1 MAAAGGGYGPA
12 KEGKKT
18 DRIEPYESEFS
29 TPAQQA
35 AASEE
40 VKNLATAPLMPAMN
54 DPDTLIKMFGVMLK
68 QELDAKFDPL
78 IQRVERVESSL
89 GTVAAL
95 ENQLKELQSKFDDL
109 SARDVPMDRDSSF
122 RDALKTEVLAELRA
136 ENGSRTVV
144 ASSKSAPTTPRSR
157 TQGTKYAYNQ
167 GDIDMAMIRLEFQI
181 TDASVAMNEVE
192 AKMYATFNE
201 KCPNVSKPKV
211 VKSAFSFPNQTSKR
225 IHFEFESKE
234 DRNSVRNS
242 FRQKNAD
249 NQWESCVEGV
259 EVWCPEPAF
268 LFHRNRPLLEM
279 RRLIAS
285 QKGVSVQSI
294 KVDKNGRKLTLD
306 GKTVALQNLK
316 TWQVEPVSEEEAR

>member
-181 TDASVAMNEVE
+181 TDASVAIAVAVVE
-192 AKMYATFNE
+192 ARSDGARVPE
-201 KCPNVSKPKV
+201 RAPEH
-211 VKSAFSFPNQTSKR
+211 ALLR
-225 IHFEFESKE
+225 
-234 DRNSVRNS
+234 
-242 FRQKNAD
+242 
-249 NQWESCVEGV
+249 SC
-259 EVWCPEPAF
+259 
-268 LFHRNRPLLEM
+268 
-279 RRLIAS
+279 AS
-285 QKGVSVQSI
+285 
-294 KVDKNGRKLTLD
+294 
-306 GKTVALQNLK
+306 
-316 TWQVEPVSEEEAR
+316 PEEAAHS